1 MGTAAFI
8 AISGTTR
15 LRLLTIVASCVAIY
29 TAAIMLL
36 RVMSA
41 ENCATNIATSVAIA
55 VNSIG
60 IAGKHSRR

>member
-1 MGTAAFI
+1 
-8 AISGTTR
+8 
-15 LRLLTIVASCVAIY
+15 LLTIVASCVAIY